1 MMLPNK
7 TKRIEKGQ
15 AMTEFLVCASFVLV
29 PLFLG
34 ISLLAKYID
43 IKQTAIQAARY
54 QAWEYTVWYASDS
67 ETMSGFDDS
76 EVIDGVTINH
86 VQPIKS
92 TALTQQETRQRFFT
106 NPGDETTT
114 LPITSTDAATDW
126 TNAQRNPLW
135 TDHVGNV
142 LYEGVDGATA
152 SLQSSEDTPTV
163 PVLGDIVQVISD
175 GIGFI
180 FEIVG
185 DLMGALG
192 SSVGFDAI
200 DNDAYAESTISM
212 EIAVN
217 PTFVSNY
224 DNMLGAAGTSNELTG
239 GTLDFTSSA
248 SVLSNSWNAGGKSHT
263 YNQVGGTAP
272 VTMFSSLLDEIP
284 LIEDIWN
291 YVTIFAPELRLC
303 NPGGIY
309 QADDKG
315 SLWLGHIDI
324 DAVHPDRLIDE
335 STGDMVGTHECNDA
349 GICDFTVIRP
359 LDERDCI

>member
-1 MMLPNK
+1 
-7 TKRIEKGQ
+7 
-15 AMTEFLVCASFVLV
+15 MTEFLVSASFVLV

-54 QAWEYTVWYASDS
+54 QVWEYTVWYAADS
-67 ETMSGFDDS
+67 ETMSGFDAS
-76 EVIDGVTINH
+76 EVVDGVIINH

-92 TALTQQETRQRFFT
+92 TLLTQQETRQRFFT

-114 LPITSTDAATDW
+114 LPITSADAATDW
-126 TNAQRNPLW
+126 TNADRNPLW
-135 TDHVGNV
+135 TDHTGNL
-142 LYEGVDGATA
+142 LYTGVDGSIA
-152 SLQSSEDTPTV
+152 SLQSSEDTPVV
-163 PVLGDIVQVISD
+163 PIIGDVVQGISD

-180 FEIVG
+180 FEIFG
-185 DLMGALG
+185 DLMGLVG

-200 DNDAYAESTISM
+200 NNDAYAESTISM
-212 EIAVN
+212 EITVN
-217 PTFVSNY
+217 PTFVTNY
-224 DNMLGAAGTSNELTG
+224 DNIRGAAGTSDELTG
-239 GTLDFTSSA
+239 GTLDFTSNA
-248 SVLSNSWNAGGKSHT
+248 AVLSDAWNAGGKLHT

-272 VTMFSSLLDEIP
+272 VTMLASVLDLIP
-284 LIEDIWN
+284 GISTVWN
-291 YVTIFAPELRLC
+291 AVTIFAPELRLC

-309 QADDKG
+309 SAADQG

-335 STGDMVGTHECNDA
+335 STGDIVGTHECNDA

-359 LDERDCI
+359 IDERDCTGP